1 MGIMDVFEACIH
13 DRPHRK
19 ALTGYQLLDAFTRGQ
34 AESFAPH
41 IVKALLESFSVYTYN
56 EYVVLNTEEMGR
68 VVEVNSENLC
78 RPLVRILYDKERKA
92 VEQPLDIDLSTIPSL
107 FITKAV
113 TYDELLA
120 LAEPDPVP

>member
-1 MGIMDVFEACIH
+1 MG
-13 DRPHRK
+13 
-19 ALTGYQLLDAFTRGQ
+19 Q
-34 AESFAPH
+34 
-41 IVKALLESFSVYTYN
+41 
-56 EYVVLNTEEMGR
+56 
-68 VVEVNSENLC
+68 VVEVNSANLC

-120 LAEPDPVP
+120 LAEPDPVQ